1 MVLDKGKDDSN
12 EPKPWRENE
21 TWRKRPITE
30 KQAMLLH
37 DLACEMFASL
47 KRGEASDLIHQMI
60 SNSDPK
66 FNKRGSFDEDTLEE
80 NK

>member
-1 MVLDKGKDDSN
+1 MVMDKGKDDSN

-21 TWRKRPITE
+21 AWRKRPITE

-37 DLACEMFASL
+37 DLSCEMFASL
-47 KRGEASDLIHQMI
+47 KRGEASDLIHQML
-60 SNSDPK
+60 SNSDPQ
-66 FNKRGSFDEDTLEE
+66 FNKRDSFDEDTLEE